1 MCIQEPAGEW
11 LLEVVGS
18 QWVKEVAKKSTVLHQ
33 KPRAMTLF
41 ATVACILHGR
51 HRLIHKHLQAA
62 RCSVAVKLWKVWC
75 NFYFEGKR
83 SPLPI

>member
-11 LLEVVGS
+11 LLEVAGS

-33 KPRAMTLF
+33 KPRVITLF
-41 ATVACILHGR
+41 ATVACILH
-51 HRLIHKHLQAA
+51 A

-83 SPLPI
+83 SPLPV

>member
-1 MCIQEPAGEW
+1 MCIQEPAGER

-33 KPRAMTLF
+33 KPRA
-41 ATVACILHGR
+41 R
-51 HRLIHKHLQAA
+51 HRLIRKHLQAA